1 MLPTPRPI
9 RALAAGLVVPF
20 ALLGVTL
27 AAAAQD
33 AGGFYAGKT
42 ITLTIGAARDS
53 DEDIYARLVAK
64 YFGRHLA
71 GKPAVVVAN
80 LPASGGHAAAAFIF
94 SAAAKDGTAI
104 GAVRADVIAAPL
116 WFGPGKVAH
125 DPTQFI
131 YLGSA
136 APEST
141 DCFVRSD
148 TPVMSLR
155 DAFVSEVAV
164 GAATDGGPTRDGPAL
179 FNSLLGTKFRILAR
193 YGGVADI
200 LAAIENG
207 EVAGACGLAW
217 TSVATRHPDWL
228 PKGVLRGLVQESLT
242 GADMATRVGI
252 PLVTEFLQ
260 SGADREVLAL
270 AYAEHGFAH
279 PYILPGYAARTRGRA
294 AQGLP
299 GGLAGRRPCRGG
311 EAGVAAGASRCR
323 RGGRGSGRSAL
334 RRAGGKRRTPTR
346 RPRRRKDAL
355 IRPSCCPLATYAY
368 AADPRFAAAGTQF
381 RPS

>member
-1 MLPTPRPI
+1 MLPTPRLI
-9 RALAAGLVVPF
+9 RALVAGLVVLM
-20 ALLGVTL
+20 AVLSVILG
-27 AAAAQD
+27 AAAQD
-33 AGGFYAGKT
+33 SGGFYAGKT
-42 ITLTIGAARDS
+42 ITLTVGAARDS
-53 DEDIYARLVAK
+53 DDDRYARLFAK
-64 YFGRHLA
+64 YLPRHLA

-94 SAAAKDGTAI
+94 SAAAKDGSAI
-104 GAVRADVIAAPL
+104 GAVPADVIAAPL

-155 DAFVSEVAV
+155 DAFVSEIAV
-164 GAATDGGPTRDGPAL
+164 GAAADGGPTRDGPAL
-179 FNSLLGTKFRILAR
+179 FNSLLGTKFRIVAR
-193 YGGVADI
+193 YGGVGDI
-200 LAAIENG
+200 LAAIEDG
-207 EVAGACGLAW
+207 EVTGACGLAW

-228 PKGVLRGLVQESLT
+228 PKGVLRGLVQESLA
-242 GADMATRVGI
+242 GADMATRMGI

-279 PYILPGYAARTRGRA
+279 PLILPPGTPPERVAALRKAFLAAWQDQDLAAEAKQASLLVHPIAGEEVAALVDRLYAAPPESVERVRA
-294 AQGLP
+294 A
-299 GGLAGRRPCRGG
+299 LAG
-311 EAGVAAGASRCR
+311 EKVH
-323 RGGRGSGRSAL
+323 
-334 RRAGGKRRTPTR
+334 
-346 RPRRRKDAL
+346 
-355 IRPSCCPLATYAY
+355 
-368 AADPRFAAAGTQF
+368 
-381 RPS
+381 

>member
-9 RALAAGLVVPF
+9 RALAASLIVLIAV
-20 ALLGVTL
+20 LGVIPG
-27 AAAAQD
+27 AAAQD

-53 DEDIYARLVAK
+53 DDDIYARLFAK
-64 YFGRHLA
+64 YLARHLA

-104 GAVRADVIAAPL
+104 GAVPADVIAAPL
-116 WFGPGKVAH
+116 WFGAGKVAH

-164 GAATDGGPTRDGPAL
+164 GAAADGGPTRDGPAL
-179 FNSLLGTKFRILAR
+179 FNSLLGTKFRIVAR

-200 LAAIENG
+200 LAAIEDG
-207 EVAGACGLAW
+207 EVTGACGLAW

-242 GADMATRVGI
+242 GADMATRRGI

-279 PYILPGYAARTRGRA
+279 PLILPPGTPPERVAALRKAFMAAWQDAGLATEAKQASLPVHPVAGEEVAALVDRLYAAPAESIERVRA
-294 AQGLP
+294 A
-299 GGLAGRRPCRGG
+299 LAG
-311 EAGVAAGASRCR
+311 EKVH
-323 RGGRGSGRSAL
+323 
-334 RRAGGKRRTPTR
+334 
-346 RPRRRKDAL
+346 
-355 IRPSCCPLATYAY
+355 
-368 AADPRFAAAGTQF
+368 
-381 RPS
+381 

>member
-1 MLPTPRPI
+1 MLPTKRLI
-9 RALAAGLVVPF
+9 YALAAGFAVLFVVLYF
-20 ALLGVTL
+20 ILG
-27 AAAAQD
+27 AAAQD
-33 AGGFYAGKT
+33 VGGFYAGKT

-53 DEDIYARLVAK
+53 DEDVYARLFAK
-64 YFGRHLA
+64 YLGRHLA
-71 GKPAVVVAN
+71 GNPAVIAAN
-80 LPASGGHAAAAFIF
+80 LPSSGGHAAAAFIF
-94 SAAAKDGTAI
+94 SAGAKDGTAI
-104 GAVRADVIAAPL
+104 GAVPADVIAAPL

-125 DPTQFI
+125 DPTRFV

-148 TPVMSLR
+148 TLVMGLR

-164 GAATDGGPTRDGPAL
+164 GAAVDGGPTRDGPTL
-179 FNSLLGTKFRILAR
+179 LNSLLGTKFRIVAR

-200 LAAIENG
+200 LAAIEDG
-207 EVAGACGLAW
+207 EVTGACGLAW

-242 GADMATRVGI
+242 GADMAGADMATRMGI

-279 PYILPGYAARTRGRA
+279 PLILPPGTPPERVAVLRKAFLATWQDASLVAEAKQALLPVHPAAGEEVAALVERLYAAPAEGIERVRA
-294 AQGLP
+294 A
-299 GGLAGRRPCRGG
+299 LAS
-311 EAGVAAGASRCR
+311 EKVH
-323 RGGRGSGRSAL
+323 
-334 RRAGGKRRTPTR
+334 
-346 RPRRRKDAL
+346 
-355 IRPSCCPLATYAY
+355 
-368 AADPRFAAAGTQF
+368 
-381 RPS
+381 

>member
-9 RALAAGLVVPF
+9 RALAAGPVVLT
-20 ALLGVTL
+20 AVLGVTL

-42 ITLTIGAARDS
+42 ITLTVGAARDS
-53 DEDIYARLVAK
+53 DDDRYARLFAK
-64 YFGRHLA
+64 YLPRHLA
-71 GKPAVVVAN
+71 GKPVVVVVN
-80 LPASGGHAAAAFIF
+80 LPVNGGHAAAAFVF
-94 SAAAKDGTAI
+94 SGAAKDGTAI
-104 GAVRADVIAAPL
+104 GAVPSDVIAAPL
-116 WFGPGKVAH
+116 WFGAGKVAH

-131 YLGSA
+131 YLGSP

-148 TPVMSLR
+148 TPIMSLR
-155 DAFVSEVAV
+155 DAFVSDVAV
-164 GAATDGGPTRDGPAL
+164 GAAADGGPTRDGPAL
-179 FNSLLGTKFRILAR
+179 FNSLLGTKFRIVAR

-200 LAAIENG
+200 LAAIEDG

-242 GADMATRVGI
+242 GADIANADMATRMGI

-279 PYILPGYAARTRGRA
+279 PYILPPGTPPERAAALRKAFMAAWQDAGLAAEAKQASLAVHPVPGEEVAALVDRLYAAPVESVERLRA
-294 AQGLP
+294 A
-299 GGLAGRRPCRGG
+299 LAG
-311 EAGVAAGASRCR
+311 EKAH
-323 RGGRGSGRSAL
+323 
-334 RRAGGKRRTPTR
+334 
-346 RPRRRKDAL
+346 
-355 IRPSCCPLATYAY
+355 
-368 AADPRFAAAGTQF
+368 
-381 RPS
+381 

>member
-9 RALAAGLVVPF
+9 RALAVGFVVLF
-20 ALLGVTL
+20 AVLGVVL
-27 AAAAQD
+27 GAAAQD

-42 ITLTIGAARDS
+42 IKLTIGAARDS
-53 DEDIYARLVAK
+53 DDDLYARLLAK
-64 YFGRHLA
+64 YLGRHLA
-71 GKPAVVVAN
+71 GNPAVVAAN
-80 LPASGGHAAAAFIF
+80 LPSSGGHAAATFIF

-104 GAVRADVIAAPL
+104 GAVPADVIAAPL
-116 WFGPGKVAH
+116 WFGAGKVAH

-164 GAATDGGPTRDGPAL
+164 GAAADGGPTRDGPAL
-179 FNSLLGTKFRILAR
+179 FNSLLGTKFRIVA

-200 LAAIENG
+200 LAAIEDG
-207 EVAGACGLAW
+207 EVTGACGLAW

-242 GADMATRVGI
+242 GADFASADMATRMGI

-270 AYAEHGFAH
+270 AYAQHGFAH
-279 PYILPGYAARTRGRA
+279 PYILPPGTPPERVAALRKAFMAAWQDAGLAAEAKLASLPVHPITGDEVAALVDRLYAAPVESIERVRA
-294 AQGLP
+294 A
-299 GGLAGRRPCRGG
+299 LAG
-311 EAGVAAGASRCR
+311 EKVH
-323 RGGRGSGRSAL
+323 
-334 RRAGGKRRTPTR
+334 
-346 RPRRRKDAL
+346 
-355 IRPSCCPLATYAY
+355 
-368 AADPRFAAAGTQF
+368 
-381 RPS
+381 

>member
-9 RALAAGLVVPF
+9 RALVAGLVVPV
-20 ALLGVTL
+20 AVLGVTP

-53 DEDIYARLVAK
+53 DDDRYARLFAK
-64 YFGRHLA
+64 YLPRHLA

-104 GAVRADVIAAPL
+104 GTVPADVIAAPL

-164 GAATDGGPTRDGPAL
+164 GAAADGGPTRDGPAL
-179 FNSLLGTKFRILAR
+179 FNSLLGTKFRILAH

-200 LAAIENG
+200 LAAIEDG
-207 EVAGACGLAW
+207 EVAGACGVAW

-228 PKGVLRGLVQESLT
+228 PKGVLRCLVQESLA
-242 GADMATRVGI
+242 GADMASADMATRIGI
-252 PLVTEFLQ
+252 PLVTEFLR
-260 SGADREVLAL
+260 SAADREALAL
-270 AYAEHGFAH
+270 AYAEHDFAH
-279 PYILPGYAARTRGRA
+279 PYMLPPGTPPERAAALRKAFMAAWQDAGLAAEAKQASLAVHPVAGEDVGTLVDRLYAAPAESVERLRA
-294 AQGLP
+294 A
-299 GGLAGRRPCRGG
+299 LAG
-311 EAGVAAGASRCR
+311 EKAH
-323 RGGRGSGRSAL
+323 
-334 RRAGGKRRTPTR
+334 
-346 RPRRRKDAL
+346 
-355 IRPSCCPLATYAY
+355 
-368 AADPRFAAAGTQF
+368 
-381 RPS
+381 

>member
-71 GKPAVVVAN
+71 GKPAVVVTN

-279 PYILPGYAARTRGRA
+279 PYILPPGTPPERAAALRKAFLAAWQDAGLAAEAKQASLLVHPVAGEEVAALVARLYAAPEESVERLRA
-294 AQGLP
+294 A
-299 GGLAGRRPCRGG
+299 LAG
-311 EAGVAAGASRCR
+311 E
-323 RGGRGSGRSAL
+323 
-334 RRAGGKRRTPTR
+334 KMH
-346 RPRRRKDAL
+346 
-355 IRPSCCPLATYAY
+355 
-368 AADPRFAAAGTQF
+368 
-381 RPS
+381 